1 MEAPA
6 KTLGRRGVLAGGL
19 GALVA
24 AALGRV
30 STAKAAT
37 GDPLLLGTSNTADE
51 TTSVIARPP
60 PSGTNGG
67 GGGDAFE
74 VAFGDGSV
82 RVLLGAGSL
91 GGTGVFGQA
100 GKPRQSQPW
109 TTAAAGWFTG
119 GENPGAIGISDSHIG
134 VIGLSGPV
142 APISPTE
149 LDPAGAHF
157 VGAGEAS
164 GVCARSDSMPGV
176 LGMSS
181 TNVGLVGAT
190 GGATENE
197 DALYSLMA
205 SGVHGIGATEPGV
218 CGRSEAIGVLGES
231 KAIGMWGAAGPTEVD
246 VTQVPAFATG
256 VWGQGTGQSVGV
268 LGSAP
273 LIGVW
278 GAASATPPG
287 PPILPAVQTPSGL
300 WGQTDLANG
309 VGVLARHQTGGGTA
323 LAVEG
328 RAAFAGV
335 GGGTLDRR
343 GDAFIGDPH
352 ISADS
357 HVIVTLQGD
366 PGKGAPWVDIT
377 PGKGFAVHMTEA
389 TNRKVP
395 FSYLVLD
402 AREAASRT

>member
-6 KTLGRRGVLAGGL
+6 KTLGRRGARRWCRCTRRR
-19 GALVA
+19 GAWARLDGEGSDRRGVVA
-24 AALGRV
+24 RHVELR
-30 STAKAAT
+30 
-37 GDPLLLGTSNTADE
+37 DE
-51 TTSVIARPP
+51 TTSLNFTKADRPER
-60 PSGTNGG
+60 GG
-67 GGGDAFE
+67 GAGDAFE

-82 RVLLGAGSL
+82 RVPLGAGSL
-91 GGTGVFGQA
+91 GGTGVFGQV

-119 GENPGAIGISDSHIG
+119 GEYPGAIGISDSHIG

-142 APISPTE
+142 APISPTSSIGRRALRRRGRGFRGVRTQRLDAGRARHVE
-149 LDPAGAHF
+149 L
-157 VGAGEAS
+157 
-164 GVCARSDSMPGV
+164 
-176 LGMSS
+176 
-181 TNVGLVGAT
+181 NVGLVGAT
-190 GGATENE
+190 GGATEDD

-205 SGVHGIGATEPGV
+205 SGVHGIGAREPGV
-218 CGRSEAIGVLGES
+218 CGRSETIGVLGES
-231 KAIGMWGAAGPTEVD
+231 HGIGMWGAAGPTEVD
-246 VTQVPAFATG
+246 VSQVPAFSTG

-268 LGSAP
+268 LGNAP

-278 GAASATPPG
+278 GAASLEPPG
-287 PPILPAVQTPSGL
+287 PPILPAVQTPSWALGPRP
-300 WGQTDLANG
+300 TSRAASAC
-309 VGVLARHQTGGGTA
+309 LARHQAGGAA

-328 RAAFAGV
+328 RASFTGV

-366 PGKGAPWVDIT
+366 PGKGAPWVEVM
-377 PGKGFAVHMTEA
+377 PGKGFVVHMTEA
-389 TNRKVP
+389 ANKRVP

-402 AREAASRT
+402 AREAANRT